1 MPKKQTQPTLV
12 SNTFLP
18 GSFGFHEIIDRS
30 YVMAEMFAETIA
42 SQSWPRDW

>member
-1 MPKKQTQPTLV
+1 MSKKQTPPTPV

-30 YVMAEMFAETIA
+30 YVMAEVFAETIA
-42 SQSWPRDW
+42 SQSRPRDW